1 MKLNEF
7 MIRLAPEKPG
17 MPGSECAE
25 KGNAPINHVTD
36 LCSDLSQADVI
47 PEGRRNSTLSHF
59 AGRILKRYGDT
70 PEAYAIF
77 LAKAAKCS
85 PPLDERE
92 LETLYNSARG
102 FRSKVEKQE
111 GYVPPE
117 MYNSDFT
124 LRPDDYSDVGQAEVL
139 AFEYGNELRYSPATD
154 YIRYNGIY
162 WEESKPKAQAAAQEL
177 TARQLEEARKEIK
190 KTWAKLEKVG
200 AAVLLA
206 AHGSKK
212 AKLMMNDVQSAALS
226 GYEASCAYRVFV
238 IKRRESKN
246 ITAALKEAR
255 PMLEIAPK
263 DLDSDGFLLNTPIGT
278 YDLRLGMSGLRP
290 HDPADFITKVTAVS
304 PGQKGAK
311 LWQDALNLF
320 FCSDEELIEYVQLIS
335 GLTAIGKVFVE
346 ILIISYGDG
355 RNGKSTFWNVS
366 SRGLGSY
373 SGNISADTLTIGC
386 RRNVKPELA
395 EAKGK
400 RLLIAAEL
408 EEGTR
413 LNTSNVKQLCST
425 DEIFAEKKYKEPFS
439 YIPSHTLV
447 LYTNHL
453 PRVGAN
459 DPGTWRRLI
468 VIPFNAKIESG
479 GDVKNYADYLFENA
493 GEAALAWIIEGARK
507 VIAKDFRI
515 EPPVCVKNAI
525 AAYRD
530 DNDWLAHFI
539 AERCE
544 IGAGYSEKSG
554 DLYSAYRS
562 YCACTG
568 SYTRG
573 TADFYAAIESAG
585 FFRRR
590 DKTGRFVDGLRLKNT
605 TISDVADDFSDFL
618 S

>member
-7 MIRLAPEKPG
+7 MTRLAPEEPEIHEL
-17 MPGSECAE
+17 ECAD
-25 KGNAPINHVTD
+25 KGTAPINHTAD
-36 LCSDLSQADVI
+36 LGSDLSRADII
-47 PEGRRNSTLSHF
+47 PKGRRNSTLSHF
-59 AGRILKRYGDT
+59 AGRVLKRYGDT
-70 PEAYAIF
+70 AEAYEAV

-85 PPLDERE
+85 PPLEEKE
-92 LETLYNSARG
+92 LKTIYNSARG
-102 FRSKVEKQE
+102 FRSKLEKQE
-111 GYVPPE
+111 GYIPPE
-117 MYNSDFT
+117 AYNSDFT

-200 AAVLLA
+200 VAALLVV
-206 AHGSKK
+206 HGSKK
-212 AKLMMNDVQSAALS
+212 ARSMMNSVQSAALS
-226 GYEASCAYRVFV
+226 GYEAACDYRVFV

-290 HDPADFITKVTAVS
+290 HDPSDFITKVTSVS

-320 FCSDEELIEYVQLIS
+320 FSSDEELIEYVQLIS
-335 GLTAIGKVFVE
+335 GLGAIGKVFVE

-355 RNGKSTFWNVS
+355 RNGKSTFWNTS
-366 SRGLGSY
+366 SRVLGSY

-459 DPGTWRRLI
+459 DPGTWRRLV
-468 VIPFNAKIESG
+468 VIPFNAKIEGG

-507 VIAKDFRI
+507 VIAKDFKI
-515 EPPVCVKNAI
+515 EPPKCVKNAI

-544 IGAGYSEKSG
+544 TGAGCSEKSG
-554 DLYSAYRS
+554 DL
-562 YCACTG
+562 
-568 SYTRG
+568 
-573 TADFYAAIESAG
+573 
-585 FFRRR
+585 
-590 DKTGRFVDGLRLKNT
+590 
-605 TISDVADDFSDFL
+605 
-618 S
+618 